1 MMTMKAE
8 SAGFFP
14 ESLTNPNLF
23 GWIPGTITGFQSFQK
38 TFSFNN
44 FQNSPE
50 HRDVTMTKLSYL
62 EWNNAYT

>member
-1 MMTMKAE
+1 MNAVLAG
-8 SAGFFP
+8 SFAGF
-14 ESLTNPNLF
+14 LTNPHIF

-38 TFSFNN
+38 AFSFNN